1 MAIGWPLPGSQID
14 VSIIKQAKRIT
25 INSSRTALLSL
36 NLENA
41 SGRGE
46 AEREGGNII
55 LICSCISTAVAC
67 LSKNS
72 LSVALRMFR
81 LYASVE

>member
-1 MAIGWPLPGSQID
+1 MTID
-14 VSIIKQAKRIT
+14 
-25 INSSRTALLSL
+25 SSRTALLSS
-36 NLENA
+36 NQENA

-46 AEREGGNII
+46 AEGGGGKMI

-67 LSKNS
+67 LSKS
-72 LSVALRMFR
+72 FLVASRMLR